1 MLIFFDTEFTGL
13 HWEAKLV
20 FIGLVRDTQNYD
32 GDWLKPAHARRSIL
46 GDPNGRFQRTEVAR
60 AAGLLSAVRPYV
72 ELNIMPIM

>member
-20 FIGLVRDTQNYD
+20 FIGLEPDTQNYD

-60 AAGLLSAVRPYV
+60 AAGLLSAVRP
-72 ELNIMPIM
+72 ERSLAARAK